1 MLTHLRLT
9 LFDLLYGYPV
19 ALKHLIKSFGI
30 KQTIIIVSKLR
41 YRLLFANPF
50 KPINKV
56 VRPTADE
63 KLSQKQMLP
72 AVLLY
77 KILIEQD
84 HSPQS
89 AHDFVAHIVHTL
101 AFSFLKF
108 TVPIINRKHVEN
120 LPLPSQL
127 KILTSIT
134 KRFFNAQGKAEMNSK
149 DRFSFTVSKCSFAQ
163 YSVDLGVPELAPI
176 FCASDKAYFDACQTD
191 ITLERTTT
199 LAEDNKPCD
208 FVFHWKESSTHE

>member
-1 MLTHLRLT
+1 MRTRLRLT
-9 LFDLLYGYPV
+9 LFDLFYGYPM
-19 ALKHLIKSFGI
+19 ALKLLIKKFGLI
-30 KQTIIIVSKLR
+30 ETLVIVSKLR

-50 KPINKV
+50 KPINKAI
-56 VRPTADE
+56 RPTAAE
-63 KLSQKQMLP
+63 KLSQTQMLP

-84 HSPQS
+84 HEPAQ
-89 AHDFVAHIVHTL
+89 AHEFVAHLINTL
-101 AFSFLKF
+101 AFAFLKF

-163 YSVDLGVPELAPI
+163 YSIDLGVPELAPI
-176 FCASDKAYFDACQTD
+176 FCASDKAYFDACQPD
-191 ITLERTTT
+191 VTLKRTTT
-199 LAEDNKPCD
+199 LAENNKPCD
-208 FVFHWKESSTHE
+208 FVFTWKA